1 MGSLG
6 NTVEN
11 EVLDQLFGASD
22 YAEPATYYVGL
33 SKADVLDDASGL
45 DEPSGNSYARV
56 SIANNKTT
64 WSNASGGA
72 LENDI
77 AITFPQ
83 ASGDWGTCTHFAIWN
98 HASATA
104 EANLIA
110 HGALG
115 TSKAVDN
122 GDTARIAAG
131 ELDITLD

>member
-45 DEPSGNSYARV
+45 DEPSGGSYARV
-56 SIANNKTT
+56 AIDNDKTT

-72 LENDI
+72 LANDI
-77 AITFPQ
+77 VITFPQ
-83 ASGDWGTCTHFAIWN
+83 ATGDWGTCTHFAIWN
-98 HASATA
+98 HASDVA

-110 HGALG
+110 HGTLG
-115 TSKAVDN
+115 TAKAVDT
-122 GDTARIAAG
+122 GDTARIASG